1 MVGFGGRGFD
11 VVEEGEGLE
20 FEKGVV
26 EDGKEDEGGR

>member
-1 MVGFGGRGFD
+1 MEGGFD